1 MEDEHIHSICIKSSP
16 SMLLQVFVI
25 KSSYIMIF
33 SRSTVVS
40 YESTLEEARLL
51 LSKIKAKK
59 MPTKFLYVHETYM
72 HFVSET

>member
-1 MEDEHIHSICIKSSP
+1 MS
-16 SMLLQVFVI
+16 LQVFEI